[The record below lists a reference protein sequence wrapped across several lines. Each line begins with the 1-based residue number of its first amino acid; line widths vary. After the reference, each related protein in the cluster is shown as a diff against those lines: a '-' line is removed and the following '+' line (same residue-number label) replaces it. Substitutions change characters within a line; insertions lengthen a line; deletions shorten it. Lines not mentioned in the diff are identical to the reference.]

1 MGQTSSSNKPPDI
14 KLEMLLNM
22 FLEKEKDGKLK
33 AVEEKEKSN

>member
-22 FLEKEKDGKLK
+22 FLEKEKDGKLR

>member
-1 MGQTSSSNKPPDI
+1 MGQTSSSDKPPDI